1 MVQPSVFMDSGF
13 RRNDGEG
20 TSLPAQRSAPVMK
33 WRLALCAA
41 LALAGCDRLPQD
53 PDGTL
58 DRVRAERRFRVGL
71 IAAGDA
77 PVGVEETKA
86 FLARVA
92 AATGAR
98 PALKEGASEPLLIAL
113 EDGELDLVIGPLSPE
128 SPWLGK
134 VALLRPIGE
143 SLAPQHLLV
152 TPIARNGENRWIMLL
167 ERQARATAAGRSR

>member
-1 MVQPSVFMDSGF
+1 
-13 RRNDGEG
+13 
-20 TSLPAQRSAPVMK
+20 MK
-33 WRLALCAA
+33 WRLAFCAA

-58 DRVRAERRFRVGL
+58 DRIRSERRFRVGL

-77 PVGVEETKA
+77 PVGVAETKA

-92 AATGAR
+92 AATGAT

-113 EDGELDLVIGPLSPE
+113 EDGELDLVVGPLSPE

-143 SLAPQHLLV
+143 TLSPQHLLV

-167 ERQARATAAGRSR
+167 EREGRATAARSPR

>member
-1 MVQPSVFMDSGF
+1 
-13 RRNDGEG
+13 
-20 TSLPAQRSAPVMK
+20 MK
-33 WRLALCAA
+33 RRLALCAA

-58 DRVRAERRFRVGL
+58 DRVKAERRFRVGL
-71 IAAGDA
+71 IAAGDS
-77 PVGVEETKA
+77 PVGAAETGA

-92 AATGAR
+92 AATGAS
-98 PALKEGASEPLLIAL
+98 AVVKEGASEPLLLEL
-113 EDGELDLVIGPLSPE
+113 EDGQLDLVVGPLSPE

-143 SLAPQHLLV
+143 TLEPQHLLL

-167 ERQARATAAGRSR
+167 EREARSVAAGTAS